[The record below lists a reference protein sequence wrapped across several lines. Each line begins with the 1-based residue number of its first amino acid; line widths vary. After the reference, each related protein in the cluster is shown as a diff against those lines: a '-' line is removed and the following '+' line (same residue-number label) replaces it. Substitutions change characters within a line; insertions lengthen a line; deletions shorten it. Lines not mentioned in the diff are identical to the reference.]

1 MTVMFQIFKREHA
14 VVGEEEEEAEE
25 AAPHRVRR
33 VRGAAAHDQAHPH
46 LRRRTREL
54 FTHTLTLCTWLVLV
68 AKFP

>member
-1 MTVMFQIFKREHA
+1 MIIFRLMFQIFEREHA

-46 LRRRTREL
+46 LRRRTRK
-54 FTHTLTLCTWLVLV
+54 LTLST
-68 AKFP
+68 